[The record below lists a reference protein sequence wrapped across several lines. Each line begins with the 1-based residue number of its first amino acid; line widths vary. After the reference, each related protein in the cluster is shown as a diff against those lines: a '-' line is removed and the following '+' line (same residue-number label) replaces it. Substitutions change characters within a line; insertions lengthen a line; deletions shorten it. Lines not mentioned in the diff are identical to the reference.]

1 MTTEQQ
7 DTRNAYQYLMDSLA
21 LAQERGPSLSQAFY
35 ALAKTDNQIIE
46 NIEKE
51 IKELKS
57 LECSKENDELIALS
71 ISLEGDV
78 MARQATY
85 MLISRFLDTD
95 LLANTPSPYNEDE
108 CLHCFGFCEGE
119 GE

>member
-7 DTRNAYQYLMDSLA
+7 DTRNAYQYLMDSFA
-21 LAQERGPSLSQAFY
+21 LVEERGLSLSRAFY
-35 ALAKTDNQIIE
+35 LLAHSDHQMLM
-46 NIEKE
+46 NIKKDIKE
-51 IKELKS
+51 IELLENS
-57 LECSKENDELIALS
+57 LENDDKVS
-71 ISLEGDV
+71 CLEDLHSRMLG
-78 MARQATY
+78 REATY

-95 LLANTPSPYNEDE
+95 LFASIPSPYNEDE